1 MIRTSLAFAVLVLLP
16 RVANAGACAQ
26 PSLFLFPPSQ
36 ATLPT
41 NAELRVVLYQ
51 DEVFL
56 HDEVSSVQG
65 SAPATTMTFALR
77 QDGGATIPLE
87 RKSVPTSAGISFVL
101 APARPLV
108 ANASYVLVANGTT
121 TTGPDA
127 GKPHAF
133 PVARYTA
140 AAGVDTAAPSL
151 VVRAAHYAVRT
162 KRRGNTKGQI
172 YGPFVI
178 VTVTPSPGDEP
189 LSSLLFEV
197 KPEGGDENATF
208 WKIAGSTEL
217 TFGAVG
223 QCGRV
228 DVQFPR
234 RGKVRYELRAVDAS
248 GQRSAPV
255 FILVDVDHPVKRP

>member
-1 MIRTSLAFAVLVLLP
+1 MCS
-16 RVANAGACAQ
+16 Q
-26 PSLFLFPPSQ
+26 PNLFLFPPERT
-36 ATLPT
+36 TLPT

-51 DEVFL
+51 DDL
-56 HDEVSSVQG
+56 YLSDEGIQG
-65 SAPATTMTFALR
+65 RAPATTVSFAFAR
-77 QDGGATIPLE
+77 DGGASIPLE
-87 RKSVPTSAGISFVL
+87 RKSVPTSKGISFVL
-101 APARPLV
+101 APANPLV
-108 ANASYVLVANGTT
+108 ANASYALVANGTI

-127 GKPHAF
+127 GKPHTF

-162 KRRGNTKGQI
+162 KRRGNTNGQVF
-172 YGPFVI
+172 GPFVI
-178 VTVTPSPGDEP
+178 VTVTPAPGDDA

-208 WKIAGSTEL
+208 WKIAGTSEL

-223 QCGRV
+223 QCGHG

-248 GQRSAPV
+248 GQRSPPV